1 MCTLCDQGRPQNHAR
16 SQLGRRDFLKV
27 STAAAATTAGMS
39 LFSSSARAQDDNDQ
53 GGPPQDSGQ
62 GGRRYV
68 IRGGAVMTMDPTMP
82 NKGEFVS
89 ADVLVEGKKIVA
101 VGPNLKAGGAG
112 EIDARGKIVM
122 PGFVDT
128 HHHQAWTAIRS
139 SIPDSILIDDGSGRP
154 SAAQNYFGN
163 VLLGFAPKYR
173 PEDVYIS
180 ELFGGLAQLDNGVT
194 TVHDVSQIH
203 HSPEHSD
210 AAIQA
215 LFDTG
220 RRAAFGYFESAGA
233 AFIGT
238 NPGNQYPTDARRIKK
253 RWFSSGDQLVHMIMG
268 VEVYLPNY
276 QLAWDIGREL
286 NLELSAHVLS
296 PFGIRPTLD
305 KLADGTA
312 GNGSLGLREQD
323 QHLFIH
329 MTGMSDKGWNRVKQV
344 GAHVSIAFPIE
355 MNMRHGIPPIHKMQ
369 ELGIEPSLSVDV
381 ETNLTADFFTQM
393 RSAMTMQRL
402 VVNQDILNTGDFSTF
417 VGGVAPGSAWPPPP
431 APPAP
436 GSLPLLNVRDVLR
449 FATING
455 ARHLGLGGKTG
466 SLTPGKEADIIILD
480 ATHINVFPVNHV
492 PGAVVQMMERSNV
505 ETVIVAGKVRKWK
518 GKLLD
523 VDQRRLRLE
532 LENARDFLFNAVG
545 GPPNLFR

>member
-1 MCTLCDQGRPQNHAR
+1 
-16 SQLGRRDFLKV
+16 
-27 STAAAATTAGMS
+27 
-39 LFSSSARAQDDNDQ
+39 
-53 GGPPQDSGQ
+53 
-62 GGRRYV
+62 
-68 IRGGAVMTMDPTMP
+68 
-82 NKGEFVS
+82 
-89 ADVLVEGKKIVA
+89 VLVEGKKIEKI
-101 VGPNLKAGGAG
+101 GPNLHAGGAG

-128 HHHQAWTAIRS
+128 HHHQAWTALRS
-139 SIPDSILIDDGSGRP
+139 VIPDSILIDDGTGTP
-154 SAAQNYFGN
+154 GAQQNYLGN
-163 VLLGFAPKYR
+163 ILLGFAPHYR

-203 HSPEHSD
+203 HSPAHSD
-210 AAIQA
+210 ANIQA

-253 RWFSSGDQLVHMIMG
+253 QWFSSSDKLVHMIMG

-286 NLELSAHVLS
+286 NLTLAAHILS
-296 PFGIRPTLD
+296 PFGMRPILD
-305 KLADGTA
+305 SLADGTA
-312 GNGSLGLREQD
+312 GNGNLGLREQD
-323 QHLFIH
+323 KHLFIH
-329 MTGMSDKGWNRVKQV
+329 MTGMSDKGWNRVKEV

-369 ELGIEPSLSVDV
+369 RLGIEPSLSSDV
-381 ETNLTADFFTQM
+381 ETNMTADFFTQM
-393 RSAMTMQRL
+393 RSAMTMQRM
-402 VVNQDILNTGDFSTF
+402 VVNEEILAS
-417 VGGVAPGSAWPPPP
+417 GGYVPPPGQAFAWP
-431 APPAP
+431 APPP
-436 GSLPLLNVRDVLR
+436 GTLPLLNVRDVLR
-449 FATING
+449 YATING
-455 ARHLGLGGKTG
+455 AKHLGLDGKTG

-523 VDQRRLRLE
+523 VDLRRLRRDLE
-532 LENARDFLFNAVG
+532 RSRDFCFEAAGV
-545 GPPNLFR
+545 PQNLFR